1 MTRRRRVLLAANISG
16 MVASLCFGVLYLV
29 FAAGTSLH
37 APLEKFS
44 RAMAASGPDGDL
56 IAQAHMLLRNVEMSQ
71 TVGKALL
78 VCTLIFVLVTILLFG
93 MNIIILRRDDREN

>member
-1 MTRRRRVLLAANISG
+1 MTRRRKLLLAANVSG

-29 FAAGTSLH
+29 FSAGTSLH
-37 APLEKFS
+37 APLQKFS
-44 RAMAASGPDGDL
+44 RALAVPGLDGDL

-78 VCTLIFVLVTILLFG
+78 VCTLIFVLVTVLLFG
-93 MNIIILRRDDREN
+93 MNILILRRDT